1 MPLIQA
7 QLQIAQST
15 SCVFVEYVQLLVTV
29 MKCLLGIRFD
39 EWGTNASQWK
49 TTHPWTGVTYFSL
62 LEFPDKPIPEE
73 PQDTLHVQSDEG
85 FVS

>member
-1 MPLIQA
+1 MRV
-7 QLQIAQST
+7 
-15 SCVFVEYVQLLVTV
+15 C
-29 MKCLLGIRFD
+29 GIRSTTGHCDEMPAWNKID